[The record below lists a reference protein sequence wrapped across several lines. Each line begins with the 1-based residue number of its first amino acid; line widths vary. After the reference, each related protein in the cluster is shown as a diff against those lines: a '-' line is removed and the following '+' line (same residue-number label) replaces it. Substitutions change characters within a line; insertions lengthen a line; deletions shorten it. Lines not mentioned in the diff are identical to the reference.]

1 VIFADFFV
9 LTFYVQE
16 TLHWSA
22 LKTGVTFLATAGTTV
37 IWAGVAQALTTR
49 FGPRPIIVTGLL
61 VLAASMVQYT
71 QIPLHGH
78 YWPDLLPA
86 YLGFALGLA
95 FAFVPVTI
103 AALAQVAPREAG
115 LASGLINTSQQ
126 IGGAIGIAI
135 ATTIFRTK
143 AKDLGNTPQGFVSG
157 YQDAFWA
164 LIALALI
171 GAVAAF
177 ILLRGVRREDV
188 VEQEPAEVAV

>member
-1 VIFADFFV
+1 LI
-9 LTFYVQE
+9 
-16 TLHWSA
+16 
-22 LKTGVTFLATAGTTV
+22 GVG
-37 IWAGVAQALTTR
+37 
-49 FGPRPIIVTGLL
+49 
-61 VLAASMVQYT
+61 
-71 QIPLHGH
+71 
-78 YWPDLLPA
+78 
-86 YLGFALGLA
+86 LGFS
-95 FAFVPVTI
+95 FVPVSI
-103 AALAQVAPREAG
+103 AALAGATGREAG

-143 AKDLGNTPQGFVSG
+143 AKDLGFTPAGFVSG